1 MTSDKAVGIYGVKLV
16 AEVDTAATEIKAK
29 LTVSCF
35 IVRKETIISKSLTSD
50 V

>member
-35 IVRKETIISKSLTSD
+35 IQVLLFEKRQLFQR